1 VRVSDAFL
9 KRPSCPRLQC
19 DSCLLAGFSCWAL
32 LETAGVRKIWSRGL
46 GSYGLGL
53 CVIAMDEKEEIG
65 EVRSFAGD
73 DRRWISCLSFW
84 LLRRVTLFSQEDG
97 FRSMFDL
104 NKR

>member
-1 VRVSDAFL
+1 
-9 KRPSCPRLQC
+9 
-19 DSCLLAGFSCWAL
+19 
-32 LETAGVRKIWSRGL
+32 
-46 GSYGLGL
+46 
-53 CVIAMDEKEEIG
+53 MDEKEEIG